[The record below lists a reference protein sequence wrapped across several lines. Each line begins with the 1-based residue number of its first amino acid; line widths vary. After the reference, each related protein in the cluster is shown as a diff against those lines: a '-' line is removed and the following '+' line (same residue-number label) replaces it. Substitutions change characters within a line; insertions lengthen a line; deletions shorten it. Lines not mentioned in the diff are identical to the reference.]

1 MKKTT
6 RAQVAMMF
14 QVTTAQLTK
23 AVTGVDYMSGPHT
36 YIKKR
41 KTSAEPSTSTATQTQ
56 TTTAAQTTSP
66 TVLKAAQEAEDTLS
80 SESDS
85 SSDLPPGLK

>member
-1 MKKTT
+1 
-6 RAQVAMMF
+6 MMF

-41 KTSAEPSTSTATQTQ
+41 KTSAEPSTSTTAQTPKP
-56 TTTAAQTTSP
+56 TAA
-66 TVLKAAQEAEDTLS
+66 KATQEAEDTLS
-80 SESDS
+80 SS
-85 SSDLPPGLK
+85 SSDLPPL

>member
-1 MKKTT
+1 
-6 RAQVAMMF
+6 MMF

-41 KTSAEPSTSTATQTQ
+41 KTSAEPSTSTQ

-66 TVLKAAQEAEDTLS
+66 TVLKAAQETEDTLS